1 MVANFA
7 AEDPAAELHVSW
19 CTYSPP
25 MLDIYGESAPFKY
38 TEYFGSL
45 EEVTRWAVENPR
57 AISENSERVDR
68 ILLNNSL
75 PRSANNLVAQ
85 TLHSWLANTWWTKK
99 GQTDWFTVW
108 EGSCYYHSTVDVEYT
123 QTPFYLTLWPE
134 LLGLELDMWPHFTVS
149 GEEVL
154 GERGKDSVIFM
165 HDIGWV
171 TDCDTMRY
179 HHHMPV
185 EENTNYILMSYAYWK
200 RTGDKSLI
208 VKHKDT
214 IVKALRFLELSD
226 TTGNGVPDEGMS
238 NTIDDASPAL
248 QFGKEQVYLA
258 VKTLAAFWAS
268 CEMLEGLVESDQLA
282 EYFLRARKILQ
293 RLHEQGWKDD
303 HFVTVLDPAYE
314 GVYDAW
320 SQEFIPG
327 PLPGWDAAHIYTTN
341 GLVLLDMVGAS
352 LGLDHRK
359 ICQDLQVALERCL
372 VKYGCCHSDYFS
384 AQEDAAGEGGN
395 IMGNK
400 RGWISMNVARHIAA
414 FYRGL
419 DFS

>member
-1 MVANFA
+1 
-7 AEDPAAELHVSW
+7 
-19 CTYSPP
+19 
-25 MLDIYGESAPFKY
+25 
-38 TEYFGSL
+38 
-45 EEVTRWAVENPR
+45 
-57 AISENSERVDR
+57 
-68 ILLNNSL
+68 
-75 PRSANNLVAQ
+75 
-85 TLHSWLANTWWTKK
+85 
-99 GQTDWFTVW
+99 
-108 EGSCYYHSTVDVEYT
+108 
-123 QTPFYLTLWPE
+123 
-134 LLGLELDMWPHFTVS
+134 
-149 GEEVL
+149 
-154 GERGKDSVIFM
+154 M

-282 EYFLRARKILQ
+282 KYFLRARKILQ

-400 RGWISMNVARHIAA
+400 RGWISMNVARDITA

-419 DFS
+419 DFSHLCERYWEFQVVTNTQGPHLFFESFNGNNLMTYPRGVAIFGYYDAMAGLFIDVPGRRLGLQPLHSKVKVPVLLYADWDKGICPMVENGELRDPHGLLPDWVSPL